1 MFAPQGLFTKQLSV
15 AESEVAAGAHM
26 RKRERKNVVGKI
38 EDALDT
44 NHGQPMCIRPY
55 RSDEKK
61 LDEIVKE
68 TGERKSAIVRRMIRF
83 ALSDKH
89 ERFGTNRCRER
100 LDLLIE
106 QGRQSEG
113 GSDSINGRFDE
124 ILDRITS
131 LEDDHKIASQK
142 TSIFLRELY
151 SMSSLS
157 VSVLNIILTRL
168 IELTSPGGADKKQS
182 VLIAD
187 GTIAKLIAHA
197 IVDLNKCRVFHG
209 IQSEEEADDLYI
221 ARRIRGIAAT
231 RSAEPKP
238 EHPSK

>member
-1 MFAPQGLFTKQLSV
+1 
-15 AESEVAAGAHM
+15 M

-38 EDALDT
+38 HDALDDE
-44 NHGQPMCIRPY
+44 HGQPMCIRPY

-68 TGERKSAIVRRMIRF
+68 TGEGRSAIVRRMIRF

-106 QGRQSEG
+106 QGRQSERD
-113 GSDSINGRFDE
+113 SDAINGRFDE
-124 ILDRITS
+124 ILDRIAS
-131 LEDDHKIASQK
+131 LEDGHKIASQK

-168 IELTSPGGADKKQS
+168 IELTSPGGADKNQS

-197 IVDLNKCRVFHG
+197 ILDLNKCCGFHG
-209 IQSEEEADDLYI
+209 IQSEEEKADDLYL
-221 ARRIRGIAAT
+221 ARRIRSIVAT
-231 RSAEPKP
+231 RSADPKP

>member
-1 MFAPQGLFTKQLSV
+1 
-15 AESEVAAGAHM
+15 M

-38 EDALDT
+38 GDTPDT
-44 NHGQPMCIRPY
+44 NHGQPICIRPY
-55 RSDEKK
+55 YSDEKK

-68 TGERKSAIVRRMIRF
+68 TGEGKSAIVRRMIRF

-106 QGRQSEG
+106 QGRQSER
-113 GSDSINGRFDE
+113 DSERFDE
-124 ILDRITS
+124 ILGRIAN
-131 LEDDHKIASQK
+131 LEDDHKIESQK
-142 TSIFLRELY
+142 ISIFLRELY
-151 SMSSLS
+151 AMSSLS

-168 IELTSPGGADKKQS
+168 IELTSSAGADKKQS

-197 IVDLNKCRVFHG
+197 ILDLNKCCVFHG
-209 IQSEEEADDLYI
+209 IQSEEERADDLYL
-221 ARRIRGIAAT
+221 ARRIRGLAAT
-231 RSAEPKP
+231 RWAEPKP

>member
-1 MFAPQGLFTKQLSV
+1 
-15 AESEVAAGAHM
+15 M

-38 EDALDT
+38 GDALDT
-44 NHGQPMCIRPY
+44 NHGRPMCIRPY
-55 RSDEKK
+55 YSDEKK

-68 TGERKSAIVRRMIRF
+68 TGEGKSAIVRRMIRF

-100 LDLLIE
+100 LDLVIE
-106 QGRQSEG
+106 QGRQSER
-113 GSDSINGRFDE
+113 DSKRFDE
-124 ILDRITS
+124 ILDRIAS

-142 TSIFLRELY
+142 TSILLRELY
-151 SMSSLS
+151 AMSSLS

-168 IELTSPGGADKKQS
+168 IELTSPHGTDKEKC

-187 GTIAKLIAHA
+187 GAMVNVIAQA
-197 IVDLNKCRVFHG
+197 ILDLDKCCVFHG
-209 IQSEEEADDLYI
+209 IQSEEERADDLYLTK
-221 ARRIRGIAAT
+221 RIRVITAT
-231 RSAEPKP
+231 RSAEPKR

>member
-1 MFAPQGLFTKQLSV
+1 
-15 AESEVAAGAHM
+15 M

-38 EDALDT
+38 GDALDT

-55 RSDEKK
+55 YSDEKK

-68 TGERKSAIVRRMIRF
+68 TGEGKSAIVRRMIRF

-89 ERFGTNRCRER
+89 ERFGANRCRER
-100 LDLLIE
+100 LDLVIE
-106 QGRQSEG
+106 QGRQSERD
-113 GSDSINGRFDE
+113 SDALNERFNE
-124 ILDRITS
+124 ILDRIAG

-142 TSIFLRELY
+142 TSILLRELY
-151 SMSSLS
+151 AMSSLS

-168 IELTSPGGADKKQS
+168 IELTSPHGTDKERC
-182 VLIAD
+182 VIIAD
-187 GTIAKLIAHA
+187 GAMANVIAQA
-197 IVDLNKCRVFHG
+197 ILDLDKCCVFHG
-209 IQSEEEADDLYI
+209 IQSEEERADDLYL

-231 RSAEPKP
+231 RLADPKP

>member
-1 MFAPQGLFTKQLSV
+1 
-15 AESEVAAGAHM
+15 M
-26 RKRERKNVVGKI
+26 RKRERKIVVDKI
-38 EDALDT
+38 NNALDT
-44 NHGQPMCIRPY
+44 NNGQPMCIRPY

-89 ERFGTNRCRER
+89 ERFGANRCRER

-106 QGRQSEG
+106 QGRQSER
-113 GSDSINGRFDE
+113 DSERFDE
-124 ILDRITS
+124 ILDRIAS
-131 LEDDHKIASQK
+131 LEDDHKIASHK

-168 IELTSPGGADKKQS
+168 IELTSPNGTDKEKC

-187 GTIAKLIAHA
+187 GAMVNVIAQA
-197 IVDLNKCRVFHG
+197 IVDLDKCCIFHG
-209 IQSEEEADDLYI
+209 IESDEEKSNDLYL
-221 ARRIRGIAAT
+221 ARRIRGIAVT
-231 RSAEPKP
+231 RPAEPKP
-238 EHPSK
+238 ENKST